1 MSLPNKM
8 NAIEINGDKSMSI
21 AKSEIPKPE
30 SGQVLIKCHYSGINR
45 PDLLQRKGLYP
56 PPINAS
62 PILGLEASGEIVAL
76 GKRAGPWQI
85 GDKVCA
91 LLNGGGY
98 AEYVIAEAGHCLKV
112 PNKMDMKGAACLP
125 ETMLTVYTNVFED
138 CALSSGETFLIHGG
152 ASGIGVSAIQM
163 AKAIGAKVVATVG
176 SEEKR
181 EFCLRLGA
189 DLVINYKTQDFEDV
203 IRGIGGVDVILD
215 MVGGNYIQKN
225 INILKDL
232 GRLSFIA
239 FLQGPQANVNF
250 MRLMLKRI
258 KVTGSTLR
266 SRTNE
271 EKSRIVSA
279 LQRDFGEY
287 LDSGAIR
294 PIIHGVYEL
303 KDANKAHEILEANQN
318 MGKLLFDHKV

>member
-8 NAIEINGDKSMSI
+8 DAVAIDREKNLYVSQ
-21 AKSEIPKPE
+21 IPIPRPKE
-30 SGQVLIKCHYSGINR
+30 GQVLIKCHYSGINR

-56 PPINAS
+56 PPENAS

-76 GKRAGPWQI
+76 GDGVKQWRI

-91 LLNGGGY
+91 ILNGGGY
-98 AEYVIAEAGHCLKV
+98 AQYVIAEAGHCLKL
-112 PNKMDMKGAACLP
+112 PQNMDLMGAACLP

-138 CALSSGETFLIHGG
+138 CALKSGETFLIHGG

-163 AKAIGAKVVATVG
+163 AKAIGAKVIATVG
-176 SEEKR
+176 SDEKK
-181 EFCLRLGA
+181 EFCEKLGA
-189 DLVINYKTQDFEDV
+189 DIAINYKTQDFEE
-203 IRGIGGVDVILD
+203 IAKSHGGIDVILD
-215 MVGGNYIQKN
+215 MVGGSYIQKN
-225 INILKDL
+225 INILKDC

-258 KVTGSTLR
+258 KITGSTLR

-271 EKSRIVSA
+271 EKSRIA
-279 LQRDFGEY
+279 LALEKDFGEY
-287 LDSGAIR
+287 LRIGAIK
-294 PIIHGVYEL
+294 PVIHAVFEL
-303 KDANKAHEILEANQN
+303 KHANEAHQILESNQN
-318 MGKLLFDHKV
+318 IGKLLFRHEL